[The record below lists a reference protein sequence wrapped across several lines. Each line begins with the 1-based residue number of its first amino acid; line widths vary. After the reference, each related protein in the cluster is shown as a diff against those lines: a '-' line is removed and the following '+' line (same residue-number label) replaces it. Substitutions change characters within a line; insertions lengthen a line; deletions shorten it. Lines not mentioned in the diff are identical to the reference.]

1 MIRDWLFLFF
11 ANCEFNK
18 YPSCSVTK
26 RKSVSFIE
34 KLELII
40 DIRDFI
46 TYFFSWFSVSRR
58 FRKMRFWKC
67 QMRMMR
73 FGNCYLHLSF
83 PFRHFQ
89 AFLSDTFLAP
99 LLFALEQ
106 DEKPYF
112 TCWYRHSIR
121 FATRLATSRPLC
133 KIWIHSK
140 QKMKMIG

>member
-1 MIRDWLFLFF
+1 MIRDQLFLFF

-18 YPSCSVTK
+18 YRSCSVTK
-26 RKSVSFIE
+26 WKSVSFIE

-46 TYFFSWFSVSRR
+46 TYFFSWFSVSRP

-112 TCWYRHSIR
+112 TCWYRHSIP
-121 FATRLATSRPLC
+121 FATRLAASRPLC
-133 KIWIHSK
+133 KIWIHNK

>member
-1 MIRDWLFLFF
+1 MIRDQLFLFF

-26 RKSVSFIE
+26 WKSVSFIE

-46 TYFFSWFSVSRR
+46 TYFFSWFSVSRP

-112 TCWYRHSIR
+112 TCWYRHSIP
-121 FATRLATSRPLC
+121 FATRLAASRPLC
-133 KIWIHSK
+133 KIWIHNK